1 MPKAPERRPSIEAVG
16 LLSPRSILWIIARE
30 APARSARVVQ
40 RPAAGLA
47 LDADARA
54 DALIE
59 VVFYSIHNVTL

>member
-16 LLSPRSILWIIARE
+16 LLSPRSILWIIA
-30 APARSARVVQ
+30 ASAGPFGEVVQ

-47 LDADARA
+47 LGADARA
-54 DALIE
+54 DTLIE